1 LQIIIVHPKLKQ
13 ARTLT
18 LRPHWIAAAGLGL
31 LLLMAAGSG
40 LLSYVTLKHAFE
52 FRLPLRAALG
62 GRGGARN
69 LENREQFVRQNLDAL
84 AVKLGQ
90 LQAQLARIDAIGERV
105 MSIAGLRPA
114 DLGRAA
120 PGQGGA
126 EPSQSHALSF
136 GELSSA
142 IDAMTLGL
150 DNRGDQLGMVES
162 DLMLRSVMSRL
173 LPSAQPLEAGAVGS
187 RFGWRIDPFS
197 GRSALH
203 EGMDFNAPSG
213 TPIVAA
219 GAGMVVFAGWHHGY
233 GNQVDIDHGGGL
245 ITRYAHASKL
255 LVREGDI
262 VRQGQRISEVGS
274 TGRSTGAHLHFEV
287 RVNDEA
293 KDPLNYLR
301 TGIGIRG
308 FEPLLRVRPPRRR
321 PRPPRRST
329 RAAD

>member
-1 LQIIIVHPKLKQ
+1 MQIIIVHPRFSR

-18 LRPHWIAAAGLGL
+18 VRPAWVATGALGL

-52 FRLPLRAALG
+52 FRLPFVQRWVAEAA
-62 GRGGARN
+62 ARN
-69 LENREQFVRQNLDAL
+69 LENRDQFVRQNLDAL

-105 MSIAGLRPA
+105 MSIAGLRPS
-114 DLGRAA
+114 DVGRAP

-126 EPSQSHALSF
+126 EPSQSRALSF

-173 LPSAQPLEAGAVGS
+173 LPSAQPLEEGAVGS

-197 GRSALH
+197 GRSAFH
-203 EGMDFNAPSG
+203 EGMDFNAPAG

-219 GAGMVVFAGWHHGY
+219 GAGMVVFAGWHPSY
-233 GNQVDIDHGGGL
+233 GQQIDIDHGGGL
-245 ITRYAHASKL
+245 VTRYAHASKL

-274 TGRSTGAHLHFEV
+274 TGRSTGAHLHFEI

-308 FEPLLRVRPPRRR
+308 FEPLAARPGNPTAAPPVLPVNARR
-321 PRPPRRST
+321 
-329 RAAD
+329 